1 MQTYTHR
8 GTRSKL
14 GAERMPTLSPCLQDQ
29 KAQSTEAL
37 LTLPGLAVLP
47 MSQGDPLGLRP
58 QGVDKMPQN

>member
-1 MQTYTHR
+1 
-8 GTRSKL
+8 
-14 GAERMPTLSPCLQDQ
+14 MPTLSPCLQDQ